1 MPVSDVD
8 LMLSLLSG
16 RRTVNPSADRHRHTS
31 QRPARYECETRDEDQ
46 NGSCGKV
53 RASRKQRMATGKV
66 FGPFLVV
73 PHSTPTYG
81 EARLLVGLSGSMLL
95 HLPPEMTV
103 DVPIIFLRQWRR
115 SQQERSTA
123 VAGIYR
129 CQVIVLGVRGA

>member
-81 EARLLVGLSGSMLL
+81 EARLLVGLSGLEVAAPATRDDSRCPHHIPSAVEKVTTGAKYGRGG
-95 HLPPEMTV
+95 HL
-103 DVPIIFLRQWRR
+103 
-115 SQQERSTA
+115 
-123 VAGIYR
+123 
-129 CQVIVLGVRGA
+129 

>member
-1 MPVSDVD
+1 MARVEKSGLLENSAWQLGRYSGLFWLSRILLQHMGKLACWLDFPVW
-8 LMLSLLSG
+8 
-16 RRTVNPSADRHRHTS
+16 
-31 QRPARYECETRDEDQ
+31 
-46 NGSCGKV
+46 K
-53 RASRKQRMATGKV
+53 
-66 FGPFLVV
+66 
-73 PHSTPTYG
+73 
-81 EARLLVGLSGSMLL
+81 LL